1 MIKDSQFD
9 DMMFK
14 AGSHYGGTKGNCLDM
29 AVRLQRDICSMVRTS
44 STKAVMERHCCHLI
58 GLQRR
63 CVLGSL
69 GQGGRE
75 CFPFF
80 FSFFLFLAKNGL

>member
-1 MIKDSQFD
+1 MIKDCTSTCSSSQFD

-14 AGSHYGGTKGNCLDM
+14 AGSHYGGTKGNCLGM
-29 AVRLQRDICSMVRTS
+29 GVRFQRDIYSMVNAS
-44 STKAVMERHCCHLI
+44 STKAVVERHCCHLI

-69 GQGGRE
+69 EQEGRG
-75 CFPFF
+75 CV
-80 FSFFLFLAKNGL
+80 LLKHGL